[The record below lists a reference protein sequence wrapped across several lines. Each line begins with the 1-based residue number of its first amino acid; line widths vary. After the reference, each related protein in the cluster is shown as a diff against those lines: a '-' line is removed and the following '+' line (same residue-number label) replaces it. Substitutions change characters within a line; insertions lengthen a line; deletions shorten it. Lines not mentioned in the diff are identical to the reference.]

1 MSIVQIALDTSTGV
15 FSFDVSP
22 VVSRAG
28 VRAYFVTPC
37 EKFIEE
43 FILPLCQVPVHVFL
57 RSQVADRGERR
68 EWLAVD
74 KELVLS
80 AAIWRGVGMAAD
92 SNHLPGAAAP
102 AELHKHDWACRRI
115 CVRVE
120 VEICIAKRSAGI
132 SFLTRDEMRNV
143 LIVPPQPR
151 LITSN
156 RPDDTNFIF
165 YSSTLMTLAA
175 ILYGLEVAKSEAP
188 VEVGKDG

>member
-37 EKFIEE
+37 KKFIEE
-43 FILPLCQVPVHVFL
+43 LILPLCQVPVYVFL

-102 AELHKHDWACRRI
+102 AELHKHDFWTCCRI

-120 VEICIAKRSAGI
+120 VEIYIAKCPAGI
-132 SFLTRDEMRNV
+132 SFLARDEMSNV

-175 ILYGLEVAKSEAP
+175 ILDGLEVAKSDAP
-188 VEVGKDG
+188 VEVG